1 MGIAV
6 VVVILLLLLGEL
18 CEKRITNGFSP
29 WNDKVSVQNWKQSIC
44 IPFYDTRHLR
54 CFILSPPPTYHG
66 YIYICEFL
74 LSGDV
79 SCILG
84 RERFIEPLWI
94 LIIRIRIFRRVPMTL
109 SRIDDHLITTSST
122 SERLWEVTDT
132 KWRDSSCNKRKVL
145 FSEQANYKAN
155 VEELTGD
162 RGWLCDKN
170 NGKHGQ
176 GFLRM
181 MTPINKLL
189 SSNEW
194 LLTIKG
200 SLTNCNCRPFH
211 STTKPNEATT

>member
-1 MGIAV
+1 MDFLLEMTKWVCKIENNQFVSRFMTPVIYAV
-6 VVVILLLLLGEL
+6 LFYRLRLL
-18 CEKRITNGFSP
+18 
-29 WNDKVSVQNWKQSIC
+29 
-44 IPFYDTRHLR
+44 TRDI
-54 CFILSPPPTYHG
+54 F
-66 YIYICEFL
+66 ICEFL
-74 LSGDV
+74 LSRDV

-94 LIIRIRIFRRVPMTL
+94 LISRIRIFRRVPMTL
-109 SRIDDHLITTSST
+109 SRIDHLITTSPT

-132 KWRDSSCNKRKVL
+132 KWRNSSCNERKVL
-145 FSEQANYKAN
+145 FSEQANYKAI

-170 NGKHGQ
+170 NGKLGQ